1 MENTECIKPK
11 DLKELTIAIKGAGDI
26 ASGIAW
32 SLFQAHICNLFMLEV
47 PEPLAVRRTVC
58 FCEALIDGQTE
69 VEGVEAVKAEKPE
82 EIQQAWHQG
91 KIPVLADPGWSTIE
105 QIKPDV
111 VVDATMAKCNLGTR
125 LRDAPLVI
133 GLAPG
138 FVAGGDVH
146 MVIETN
152 RGHNL
157 GRIISSGA
165 AEPDTGVPGDVAG
178 YKDERVLRAPA
189 EGTFYATGHIGDLVK
204 CGDLIGHT
212 DEHEIRATIDGKI
225 RGLIRSG
232 IHVTKELKIG
242 DIDPRGAAVSCET
255 ISDKSLAV
263 ARAVLEAILR
273 VYNG

>member
-1 MENTECIKPK
+1 MKNAEHIGPK
-11 DLKELTIAIKGAGDI
+11 DLRELTIAIKGAGDI

-32 SLFQAHICNLFMLEV
+32 SLFQAHMRSLFMLEV

-58 FCEALIDGQTE
+58 FCEALIDGQIE
-69 VEGVEAVKAEKPE
+69 VEGVEAVKAENPE
-82 EIQQAWHQG
+82 EIQQAWHHG

-111 VVDATMAKCNLGTR
+111 VVDAIMAKCNLGTH
-125 LRDAPLVI
+125 LREAPLVI

-138 FVAGGDVH
+138 FVAGSDVH

-165 AEPDTGVPGDVAG
+165 AEPDTGIPGDVAG

-189 EGTFYATGHIGDLVK
+189 EGTFFATGHIGDLVK
-204 CGDLIGHT
+204 HGDLIGHT
-212 DEHEIRATIDGKI
+212 DNNEIRAAIDGKI

-242 DIDPRGAAVSCET
+242 DIDPRGAAASCET
-255 ISDKSLAV
+255 ISDKSRAV
-263 ARAVLEAILR
+263 ARAVLEAILK
-273 VYNG
+273 VYNK